1 MEDWVE
7 RIRAIVFDWDGT
19 VVDTMPLKIEN
30 ASRIF
35 KKYYGVSCKNT
46 RGSYKNY
53 SGVSRKELFN
63 LIAKDNIGKGL
74 SSFEFSKM
82 SAEFTL
88 RNINSYK
95 SSTVFNEKYRDVFTW
110 LMKRNLMLFISS
122 SAVKEEI
129 VKLAILL
136 NIKDCFLEILGSF
149 GNFRKGKH
157 HINYIKKNYALSTDH
172 IMFVGDE
179 KADMRLSGRLGIM
192 CVGVTNG
199 KSKSSLEMGFA
210 DYVIQDLTELRSIL

>member
-7 RIRAIVFDWDGT
+7 RIKAIVFDWDGT
-19 VVDTMPLKIEN
+19 IVDTMPLKIKN

-35 KKYYGVSCKNT
+35 KKHYGVSCKYT
-46 RGSYKNY
+46 RESYKNH

-74 SSFEFSKM
+74 SGFEFSKI

-95 SSTVFNEKYRDVFTW
+95 SSTVFNEKYREIFTW
-110 LMKRNLMLFISS
+110 LTKRNLMLFVSS
-122 SAVKEEI
+122 SAVKDEI

-149 GNFRKGKH
+149 DNFRKGKH
-157 HINYIKKNYALSTDH
+157 HIDYIKKKYALSTNH

-179 KADMRLSGRLGIM
+179 KVDMRLSGRLGLM
-192 CVGVTNG
+192 CVGVANG
-199 KSKSSLEMGFA
+199 KRKSSLEMEFA

>member
-7 RIRAIVFDWDGT
+7 RIKAIVFDWDGT
-19 VVDTMPLKIEN
+19 IVDTMPLKIEN
-30 ASRIF
+30 VSRIF
-35 KKYYGVSCKNT
+35 KKHYGISCKNT
-46 RGSYKNY
+46 RESYKNY

-74 SSFEFSKM
+74 SSFEFSKI

-95 SSTVFNEKYRDVFTW
+95 SSTVFNEKYREIFTW
-110 LMKRNLMLFISS
+110 LTKRNLMLFVSS
-122 SAVKEEI
+122 SAVKDEI

-149 GNFRKGKH
+149 DNFRKGKH
-157 HINYIKKNYALSTDH
+157 HIDYIKKKYALSTNH

-179 KADMRLSGRLGIM
+179 KVDMRLSGRLGLM
-192 CVGVTNG
+192 CVGVANG
-199 KSKSSLEMGFA
+199 KCKSSLEMEFA